1 MSKEG
6 KRLTERIVE
15 NAIELPN
22 LGRSNRNMALFLAQQ
37 EEIRQ
42 ALDDGWN
49 VKTVWH
55 TLHKEGKFPATY
67 CCFLLY
73 VKKFIREKDTREK
86 ENRSNSSDPPAQPH
100 KEHSVVQNT
109 PEKKNREF
117 QNFIIQLYL
126 NRTILFEEKELWQ
139 MFIFSYRAK
148 AASGK
153 VFAVSCTHSILLTP
167 DDLRPFASTQ
177 IR

>member
-67 CCFLLY
+67 CCFLFY

-109 PEKKNREF
+109 PEKKESRISKF
-117 QNFIIQLYL
+117 HHTAIPDSDTII
-126 NRTILFEEKELWQ
+126 
-139 MFIFSYRAK
+139 
-148 AASGK
+148 
-153 VFAVSCTHSILLTP
+153 
-167 DDLRPFASTQ
+167 
-177 IR
+177 